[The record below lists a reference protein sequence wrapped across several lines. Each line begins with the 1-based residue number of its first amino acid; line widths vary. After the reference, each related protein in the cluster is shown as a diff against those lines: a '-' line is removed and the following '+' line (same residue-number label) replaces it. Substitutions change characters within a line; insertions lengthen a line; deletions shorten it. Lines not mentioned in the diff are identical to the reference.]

1 MKVGDLVRMTMGEM
15 LSWER
20 QEKWGRGIVTQLNI
34 FSSNKDLVEI
44 YWFKWGR
51 RNHIKEAIE
60 VVSESR

>member
-1 MKVGDLVRMTMGEM
+1 MGEM

>member
-1 MKVGDLVRMTMGEM
+1 VKVGDLVRMTMGEM

-20 QEKWGRGIVTQLNI
+20 QEKWGQGIVTQLNI

-44 YWFKWGR
+44 YWFNWGLR
-51 RNHIKEAIE
+51 QHIEEAIE